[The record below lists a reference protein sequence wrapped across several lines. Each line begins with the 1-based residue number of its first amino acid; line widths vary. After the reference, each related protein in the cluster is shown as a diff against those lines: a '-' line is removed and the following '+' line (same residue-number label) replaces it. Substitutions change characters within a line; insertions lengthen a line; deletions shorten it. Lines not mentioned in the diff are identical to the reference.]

1 MEPVLQDSGFQPA
14 NQISHFGILAAFLV
28 YFWPQVCAGYGQ
40 FLCSTKALVIRVY
53 VGATANSNA
62 RAIASAVTP
71 VFMISFRILGQK
83 TQKL

>member
-1 MEPVLQDSGFQPA
+1 M
-14 NQISHFGILAAFLV
+14 
-28 YFWPQVCAGYGQ
+28 
-40 FLCSTKALVIRVY
+40 IRVY

-62 RAIASAVTP
+62 RATASAVTP